1 MKRFSFVVLLLLTA
15 PLALAGFHY
24 TGSGFGYTANVYLR
38 NVSAVALSNGTLVP
52 ASDSYQY
59 IVHVSFPVPAQLIG
73 FYANF
78 STPGKIYGVVC
89 SVENEFGSYSSDG
102 IVYRISSGYVASCD
116 FRETYN
122 EGAGPFYDP
131 SIPRFKMVKDFAVS
145 MKFFV
150 PPNASLNVTGVV
162 AFLYRSSTPTDFV
175 ILKTAGGYDLRVEPV
190 RFSYLALRTLTS
202 RDAVIELL
210 GSKNPSDY
218 LNLTFNTCNWSESGR
233 VLLQFF
239 SADPR
244 FHTGGRYLL
253 VEPSDCG
260 NVSFPD
266 FKRRWVV
273 FEGLHVKSL
282 SEIRGVFITGT
293 VYEAPTDDW
302 ELRYWGMRIISG
314 FLLGVV
320 VGLFLGWRKWKGT

>member
-1 MKRFSFVVLLLLTA
+1 MKRFFFVVLLLLMA
-15 PLALAGFHY
+15 PLALGGFHD
-24 TGSGFGYTANVYLR
+24 TGSGFGYTASIYLG
-38 NVSAVALSNGTLVP
+38 NVSAVVLSNGTLIP
-52 ASDSYQY
+52 TSDSYLY
-59 IVHVSFPVPAQLIG
+59 TVHFSSDTPAQLIG

-102 IVYRISSGYVASCD
+102 VVYRTSSGYVASCD

-145 MKFFV
+145 MKFFI
-150 PPNASLNVTGVV
+150 PPNASLNVTGGV

-175 ILKTAGGYDLRVEPV
+175 ILKTADGYDLRVEPV
-190 RFSYLALRTLTS
+190 RFSYLAFGTLTS

-218 LNLTFNTCNWSESGR
+218 LNLTFNACNWSESGR

-244 FHTGGRYLL
+244 FHTGGRCLL

-266 FKRRWVV
+266 FKRKWVV
-273 FEGLHVKSL
+273 FEGLHVKNL
-282 SEIRGVFITGT
+282 SETVGVSITGT

-302 ELRYWGMRIISG
+302 ELRYWGTRIIAG
-314 FLLGVV
+314 FLLGIVI
-320 VGLFLGWRKWKGT
+320 GLVIGWRKWKRT